1 MRINIIVPVCNEGKR
16 AVDTIKEILE
26 VSKCNLIVVDD
37 GSTDDSLKIL
47 KKKFIDNKRI
57 TLLSHVFNLGKGAA
71 VKTGVEK
78 AWENGADAVVVIDAD
93 GQHNP
98 RHLPEFEKQLLSHQ
112 IVFGYRDLDS
122 KAPMIRRY
130 GNILASKLIGLIFN
144 IHKKDLLSGY
154 LAFRKEV
161 YPSLYW
167 YSTRYGLE
175 TEMAAKIGRNNLSF
189 SEIKIDTIY
198 KDKYKGVSILDA
210 IKILLQIPIWF
221 FEK

>member
-1 MRINIIVPVCNEGKR
+1 MIVNIIVPVCNEEKR
-16 AVDTIKEILE
+16 AVDTIREILGI
-26 VSKCNLIVVDD
+26 SKNNLIVVDD
-37 GSTDDSLKIL
+37 GSTDKTLLIL
-47 KKKFIDNKRI
+47 KKNFLENKRI

-78 AWENGADAVVVIDAD
+78 AWENGAEAVIVIDAD

-98 RHLPEFEKQLLSHQ
+98 KHLPKFEKELLTNK
-112 IVFGYRDLDS
+112 IVFGYRDLDK
-122 KAPMIRRY
+122 KAPMVRRY
-130 GNILASKLIGLIFN
+130 GNILASKLIGVIFN

-154 LAFRKEV
+154 LAFRKEI
-161 YPSLYW
+161 YPLLYW

-175 TEMAAKIGRNNLSF
+175 TEMAAKIGRNNLTF

>member
-1 MRINIIVPVCNEGKR
+1 MKVNIIVPVCNEEKR
-16 AVDTIKEILE
+16 AVDTIREILR
-26 VSKCNLIVVDD
+26 VSKRELIVVDD
-37 GSTDDSLKIL
+37 GSTDNSLSVL
-47 KKKFIDNKRI
+47 KKNFLGNKRI
-57 TLLSHVFNLGKGAA
+57 TLLSHVINLGKGAA

-78 AWENGADAVVVIDAD
+78 AWECGAEAVIVIDAD

-98 RHLPEFEKQLLSHQ
+98 RHLKQFEKKLQRYP
-112 IVFGYRDLDS
+112 IVFGYRELDKS
-122 KAPMIRRY
+122 APMVRRY
-130 GNILASKLIGLIFN
+130 GNIWASKLIGLIFN

-161 YPSLYW
+161 YPLLYW

-175 TEMAAKIGRNNLSF
+175 TEMAAKIGRNNLEF
-189 SEIKIDTIY
+189 TEIKIDTIY

>member
-1 MRINIIVPVCNEGKR
+1 MKVFIIVPVCNEEVR
-16 AVDTIKEILE
+16 AIDTIREILK
-26 VSKCNLIVVDD
+26 VTKNNLIVVDD
-37 GSTDDSLKIL
+37 GSTDGSLATL
-47 KKKFIDNKRI
+47 KKNFIDNKRI
-57 TLLSHVFNLGKGAA
+57 TLLSHVFNLGKGAT

-78 AWENGADAVVVIDAD
+78 AWELGAEAVIVIDAD

-98 RHLPEFEKQLLSHQ
+98 RHLVEFEKQILSHQ

-122 KAPMIRRY
+122 KAPMVRRY
-130 GNILASKLIGLIFN
+130 GNIFASWLIGVVFN
-144 IHKKDLLSGY
+144 IRKRDLLSGF

-161 YPSLYW
+161 YPLLYW
-167 YSTRYGLE
+167 YSSRYGLE
-175 TEMAAKIGRNNLSF
+175 TEMAAKIGRNNLPF
-189 SEIKIDTIY
+189 TEIKIDTIY